1 MKSVLLE
8 IGRVFGV
15 IVGWPLQ
22 FLFFKRRT
30 FYENE
35 NRPNL
40 RKGGKLIIMNHFNLW
55 DYVLTCF
62 IVFPRKLNI
71 VSSEHGFRNKFFAFG
86 IQFFGGIRADRE
98 VKNMD
103 FMKKCADV
111 IRKGQLCQ
119 IFPEG
124 RNTPDGEIHRFK
136 QSYLVIAHWAKAPI
150 VPIVTDGVYHP
161 LKRTSVIIG
170 EEIDISRFIDPS
182 HAMPNREERNAANDY
197 IYSKMLALQQEL
209 RLRKQKKSEE

>member
-1 MKSVLLE
+1 MKQLFWD
-8 IGRVFGV
+8 IGRTLGL

-35 NRPNL
+35 NRPNF
-40 RKGGKLIIMNHFNLW
+40 RKGGKLIIMNHFNMF
-55 DYVLTCF
+55 DYVLTSF
-62 IVFPRKLNI
+62 IVFPRKLN
-71 VSSEHGFRNKFFAFG
+71 VVASEHAFRNKFFAFG
-86 IQFFGGIRADRE
+86 VRFFGAILADRDA
-98 VKNMD
+98 KNMD
-103 FMKKCADV
+103 FMKKSAEV

-124 RNTPDGEIHRFK
+124 HNTPDGKIHRFK

-161 LKRTSVIIG
+161 LKRTSVLIG
-170 EEIDISRFIDPS
+170 EEIDISRFIDQS
-182 HAMPNREERNAANDY
+182 HVMPTREERSLANDY
-197 IYSKMLALQQEL
+197 IFQKMLALQQEL
-209 RLRKQKKSEE
+209 EKKKQGK